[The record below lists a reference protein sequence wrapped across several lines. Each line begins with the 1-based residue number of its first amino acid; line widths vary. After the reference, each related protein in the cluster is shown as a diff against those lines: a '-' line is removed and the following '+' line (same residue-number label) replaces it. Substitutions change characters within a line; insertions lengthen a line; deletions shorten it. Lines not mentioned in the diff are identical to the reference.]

1 MTDNNYE
8 QFGMAN
14 VEETQAKMPHLAHY
28 QDEPV
33 NGITNNSIFR
43 ITKQELMLMFDKK
56 NLAMPDN

>member
-1 MTDNNYE
+1 
-8 QFGMAN
+8 
-14 VEETQAKMPHLAHY
+14 MPHLAHY

-56 NLAMPDN
+56 NLAMPDNQGEIKISLEILKSIGY